1 MKYKGEFI
9 MATKSIKV
17 TGPQINATKE
27 IDISDYKRNK
37 RCNSISNVFT
47 FEKVYT
53 LSSHI
58 DEAGEKEEGRIQKI
72 INSTEYFTPVNKSQ
86 IPYTMEPVVNVV
98 IPDIFNHNNGEPIHC
113 NAIVCGLETK
123 RADYFSTKCTV
134 RIKLVIFD
142 YLNQE
147 KYKITNAQCFTA
159 NVFNDEGTLIK

>member
-1 MKYKGEFI
+1 
-9 MATKSIKV
+9 MATKNIKV

-37 RCNSISNVFT
+37 RCNSICNVFA

-58 DEAGEKEEGRIQKI
+58 DEAGEKEERRIQKI
-72 INSTEYFTPVNKSQ
+72 IDSTEYFTPVNKSQ
-86 IPYTMEPVVNVV
+86 IPHTMEPVVNVV

-113 NAIVCGLETK
+113 NAIVCGLEAI

-147 KYKITNAQCFTA
+147 KHKIANIQCFTA
-159 NVFNDEGTLIK
+159 KSFKDDGTLIK